1 MERTKSYPKSNSN
14 LSSASPDRKTPPVQ
28 EPKTTPANG
37 SAPSQCRTTPRE
49 FANPVVVARRELNLP
64 AASIHSLRHSF
75 ATHLLEAGAHL
86 HTIQMLLGHK
96 QITTTKVYL
105 HLTHRST
112 RDALLL
118 MDQLFM
124 GLPR

>member
-1 MERTKSYPKSNSN
+1 MERTKSYPNSNSK
-14 LSSASPDRKTPPVQ
+14 LSSASPDRQTPSSQELKTS
-28 EPKTTPANG
+28 PANG
-37 SAPSQCRTTPRE
+37 SETSQCRTTPRE
-49 FANPVVVARRELNLP
+49 FTNPVVVARRELNLP

-86 HTIQMLLGHK
+86 HTIQILLGHK
-96 QITTTKVYL
+96 QITTTMVYL
-105 HLTHRST
+105 HLTHQST